1 MIRIQCVLVAF
12 FLLTASRCWGQQKL
26 SVSAMVAPTFSR
38 TNYFYRYLYPES
50 DGQVV
55 EPVYLSGVRWA
66 MGFQAGASV
75 MYEYAPGWSVSSGVW
90 YVQLT
95 TRQARQPAA
104 GEGTVTVRSRAVR
117 LPLLLNYASS
127 TKRLSPYFSF
137 GPLIDVPL
145 TGRVVVR
152 RGSQSTQYLRLE
164 TTKRPIFH
172 ALLGVGARYQLN
184 DHYTLIAQPAWAY
197 TFGQLGSA
205 STNDP
210 SFELSLRLQ
219 MVYWF

>member
-1 MIRIQCVLVAF
+1 MIRIQCVLLAL
-12 FLLTASRCWGQQKL
+12 FLFTSRCWGQPKL
-26 SVSAMVAPTFSR
+26 SISPMVAPTFSH

-66 MGFQAGASV
+66 TGFQAGVSV
-75 MYEYAPGWSVSSGVW
+75 SYEYVPGWSVSSGVW
-90 YVQLT
+90 YGQLT

-104 GEGTVTVRSRAVR
+104 GEGTVTLRSRVIR

-145 TGRVVVR
+145 TGRVVVN
-152 RGSQSTQYLRLE
+152 RGSEPTQYLRLE
-164 TTKRPIFH
+164 TIRRPIFH
-172 ALLGVGARYQLN
+172 ALLGVGARYTLN
-184 DHYTLIAQPAWAY
+184 DHYTLLVQPVWTY

-205 STNDP
+205 STNDS
-210 SFELSLRLQ
+210 SFEVSLRVQ
-219 MVYWF
+219 MAYCF